1 MKRIIVITGDGKGK
15 STSAFGTAL
24 RAAGHGMNVSIIQF
38 VKGNTDIGELVSLAK
53 IPTIDIVQYG
63 LGFVIRPDKEEHL
76 RHRNAAQDGLTFA
89 TGKLTDPS
97 VGMVILDEICA
108 AINNRLLDIADVVH
122 AIDKA
127 HDSIIIICTGRNA
140 PVELIDI
147 ADTVSEIACIKH
159 GLNKGIKAQ
168 PGVEM

>member
-24 RAAGHGMNVSIIQF
+24 RAAGHGINVSIVQF
-38 VKGNTDIGELVSLAK
+38 IKGNDNIGELVALAK
-53 IPTIDIVQYG
+53 IPTIDIVQFG
-63 LGFVIRPDKEEHL
+63 LGFVINPDQQEYL
-76 RHRNAAQDGLTFA
+76 RHRKAAQDGLLFS

-108 AINNRLLDIADVVH
+108 AIDTGLLDITDILH

-140 PVELIDI
+140 PVELINI
-147 ADTVSEIACIKH
+147 ADTVSEITCIKH
-159 GLNKGIKAQ
+159 GFNQGIKAQ